1 MFNSGEYYF
10 SLGFTKFSAEE
21 RESLLIR
28 FSVGTA
34 QVTAIRE
41 SQYIKKKKKK
51 IIPQER
57 KKKIRN
63 FIEVNKLRNKIKC
76 EPHHYGI
83 TAVIHGVRFH
93 IIRKKFWSADL
104 QFGCA

>member
-10 SLGFTKFSAEE
+10 NLGFIKFSAEE

-28 FSVGTA
+28 SSVGTA

-41 SQYIKKKKKK
+41 SQYIKKKK
-51 IIPQER
+51 IILQER

-83 TAVIHGVRFH
+83 TAVIHGLRFH